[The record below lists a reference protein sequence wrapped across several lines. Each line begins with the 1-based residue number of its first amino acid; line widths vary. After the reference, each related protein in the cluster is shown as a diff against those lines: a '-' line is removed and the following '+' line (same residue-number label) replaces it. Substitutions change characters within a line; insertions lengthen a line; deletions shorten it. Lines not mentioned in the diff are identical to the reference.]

1 MSKLNKIVLIFFII
15 SITQLYAQVST
26 DAPKT
31 QHKNQTDREKADFLL
46 NRGIGFYNL
55 NNYTEALNYLNES
68 LQIYKNIEDK
78 KNIAR
83 CLNNIGN
90 VYNNLGN
97 YDKALDYHLQSLRID
112 EELDDKIGITSSLNN
127 IGNVYQNI
135 NASEKALEYYLKALQ
150 LTYEI
155 DDKHAIA
162 TALNNVGNVHLSQG
176 DFERALEFYNKSLKI
191 KELIDD
197 KFGMANSFN
206 NIGIAFQGLKNSKKA
221 LEYYQKSLNLM
232 GELGDSYGIASS
244 LYHLGIL
251 YLELQ
256 NITKALSFL
265 ERALNKAKSIN
276 DEYLKMSCY
285 KALSEIYNEKRNYK
299 KAYTA
304 MELYSE
310 TKDNIFNEER
320 EKAIAELQIKYET
333 ASKEKEIEIL
343 KKNVFLKELESKR
356 KTLFLIFLV
365 VGFVFFAISA
375 FFIYNQ
381 FRLKAYSNTIIAEQN
396 IKLKEAYYKVEQLA
410 STDPLTGLSNRR
422 DILSKIEHETDRFER
437 NKKPF
442 VLVMGDIDNFKSIND
457 TYGHEAGDIVL
468 KSIAEL
474 INTNIRKQDT
484 VGRWGGEEFLI
495 LLPDTRLKGGTNI
508 AEKLRQTIQEYKTSH
523 SNYELNVTITF
534 GVSMYNKIKDIN
546 ECIKEADK
554 ALYVGKIRN
563 KNCVIRADEV

>member
-1 MSKLNKIVLIFFII
+1 MNKLNKIVLIVFVI
-15 SITQLYAQVST
+15 SITHLYTQVSN
-26 DAPKT
+26 DILKT
-31 QHKNQTDREKADFLL
+31 QNKNQTDREKADFLL

-135 NASEKALEYYLKALQ
+135 NDHEKALEYYLKALQ

-176 DFERALEFYNKSLKI
+176 DFERALDFYNRSLKI

-197 KFGMANSFN
+197 KFGIANSFN
-206 NIGIAFQGLKNSKKA
+206 NIGIAYQGLQNSKKA

-232 GELGDSYGIASS
+232 EELGDSYGITSA
-244 LYHLGIL
+244 LYHSGIL

-256 NITKALSFL
+256 NLTKALSFL
-265 ERALNKAKSIN
+265 ERALKKAKSIN
-276 DEYLKMSCY
+276 DEHLKMSCY
-285 KALSEIYNEKRNYK
+285 KALSEIYYKKRNYK
-299 KAYTA
+299 KAYIVL
-304 MELYSE
+304 ELYSE
-310 TKDNIFNEER
+310 IKDNIFNEER
-320 EKAIAELQIKYET
+320 EKAIAELLIKYET
-333 ASKEKEIEIL
+333 ASKEKEIELL
-343 KKNVFLKELESKR
+343 KKNAFLKELESKR

-396 IKLKEAYYKVEQLA
+396 EKLKEAYYKVEQLA

-422 DILSKIEHETDRFER
+422 DILNNIKHETNRFER

-442 VLVMGDIDNFKSIND
+442 VLVMGDIDNFKYIND
-457 TYGHEAGDIVL
+457 TYGHEAGDLVL

-495 LLPDTRLKGGTNI
+495 LLPDTTLKGGANI
-508 AEKLRQTIQEYKTSH
+508 AEKLRQTIQDHKMSH
-523 SNYELNVTITF
+523 SNYELSISITF

-563 KNCVIRADEV
+563 KNCVVTS